1 MALTNYSNT
10 SPLRDQIEE
19 FNERIRNLHSSQDIL
34 RKELEEADQTIAK
47 LRERVKHWKRE
58 SVKQYV
64 AGWNASNEAAED
76 NND

>member
-1 MALTNYSNT
+1 MDNANYFST
-10 SPLRDQIEE
+10 EPLREQIEDL
-19 FNERIRNLHSSQDIL
+19 NERIQILHNTQDNL